1 MLNLFSAQFL
11 RDNGKADSDSI
22 MRAKATVAF
31 HNQNFK
37 VKSRLIIATENKL
50 QKFLN
55 RSCKHSFLANL
66 VNFVWPKSIFDQSRD
81 FIFCQAL

>member
-31 HNQNFK
+31 HNANFK
-37 VKSRLIIATENKL
+37 VNFRLIIASDNCNTSLEL
-50 QKFLN
+50 
-55 RSCKHSFLANL
+55 
-66 VNFVWPKSIFDQSRD
+66 
-81 FIFCQAL
+81 

>member
-37 VKSRLIIATENKL
+37 VKSPLIIIATDNCNISLEL
-50 QKFLN
+50 
-55 RSCKHSFLANL
+55 
-66 VNFVWPKSIFDQSRD
+66 
-81 FIFCQAL
+81 

>member
-1 MLNLFSAQFL
+1 MYNLFSAQFL

-37 VKSRLIIATENKL
+37 VKSLIHWRHKELCYLFL
-50 QKFLN
+50 QVLL
-55 RSCKHSFLANL
+55 CKKA
-66 VNFVWPKSIFDQSRD
+66 NFVT
-81 FIFCQAL
+81 

>member
-1 MLNLFSAQFL
+1 MYNLFSAQFL

-37 VKSRLIIATENKL
+37 VKFLIHYRL
-50 QKFLN
+50 
-55 RSCKHSFLANL
+55 
-66 VNFVWPKSIFDQSRD
+66 
-81 FIFCQAL
+81 